1 MTEKYFD
8 KFQIINYAN
17 TAARNI
23 TQRAVVLN
31 SVYNSPIFYYAYDI
45 QQGERADNISD
56 RYYKDEYMDW
66 ILRLTNKVI
75 DPYYDWYLDETTF
88 KDFVAKKYGSYS
100 AAMSKVKYYRN
111 NWYSYPDPIDQVLYD
126 SLDDNLKKFYDPVYS
141 DVYYSTTPLGYKRKQ
156 VDWKK
161 TTNNIV
167 RYNCNGA
174 SFSAD
179 EIVDVYRDNE
189 RLGGGQVCAKSNT
202 SLTIQHTS
210 GVVTEDAGVFTFTVR
225 GRESSANQA
234 YTNATLV
241 ISNIPATE
249 INYWEPVY
257 AFDYENEINENNK
270 SIQVLKSEYSGQIA
284 TELKRLME

>member
-8 KFQIINYAN
+8 KFQIISYAN
-17 TAARNI
+17 TVARNI

-31 SVYNSPIFYYAYDI
+31 SVYNNPIFYYPYDI

-66 ILRLTNKVI
+66 ILRLTNKVV

-88 KDFVAKKYGSYS
+88 KDFVVKKYGSYT
-100 AAMSKVKYYRN
+100 AAMSKVKFYRN
-111 NWYSYPDPIDQVLYD
+111 NWYSSPDPISQSQYD
-126 SLDDNLKKFYDPVYS
+126 SIAGSLKKFFEPIYS

-156 VDWKK
+156 IDWKK
-161 TTNNIV
+161 TTNKIV
-167 RYNCNGA
+167 RYNVVGTNYII
-174 SFSAD
+174 D
-179 EIVDVYRDNE
+179 EIVDVFFGSE
-189 RLGGGQVCAKSNT
+189 KIGGGQVCSKTST
-202 SLTIQHTS
+202 SLSIHHTS
-210 GVVTEDAGVFTFTVR
+210 GVVTDDEGASAYSLK
-225 GRESSANQA
+225 GRESGTTLV
-234 YTNATLV
+234 YTTATLV
-241 ISNIPATE
+241 ADVIPVEE

-284 TELKRLME
+284 TELKRLMR